1 VSQSPDAGTP
11 RTTRVV
17 VGVDGSDESAAALR
31 WAARQ
36 ADLTGASLVAVI
48 SWQIPALAY
57 GSFVSVA
64 PEQFSFDGAAE
75 EVLAKAVA
83 PVIAEHPGLEVTTR
97 VVQGPP
103 ALVLLHAAED
113 AELLVIG
120 SRGHGAFTGMLLG
133 SVSEHCV
140 AHATCPVV
148 VVRHDPGRPVAGAGA
163 AIPLSSELPSAAPVA

>member
-1 VSQSPDAGTP
+1 VSQSPEPVPSLPA
-11 RTTRVV
+11 RIV
-17 VGVDGSDESAAALR
+17 VGIDGSEESTAALR

-36 ADLTGASLVAVI
+36 ADLTSAPLLAVI

-57 GSFVSVA
+57 GSFASVY
-64 PEQFSFDGAAE
+64 PDPSTFDRAAQ
-75 EVLAKAVA
+75 EVLAKAVG
-83 PVIAEHPGLEVTTR
+83 PLTAEHPGLEVTTQ

-113 AELLVIG
+113 AALLVVG

-140 AHATCPVV
+140 SHARCPVV
-148 VVRHDPGRPVAGAGA
+148 VVRQDTELPLAGAGG
-163 AIPLSSELPSAAPVA
+163 AIPLSSGVPSAVPVA

>member
-1 VSQSPDAGTP
+1 VSQSPEAGSP
-11 RTTRVV
+11 RATGVV

-36 ADLTGASLVAVI
+36 ADLTGASLLAVI

-64 PEQFSFDGAAE
+64 PEQYSFAGAAE
-75 EVLAKAVA
+75 EVVAKAVA
-83 PVIAEHPGLEVTTR
+83 PISAEHPGLEVTTL

-113 AELLVIG
+113 AALLVVG

-133 SVSEHCV
+133 STSEHCV
-140 AHATCPVV
+140 SHASCPVV
-148 VVRHDPGRPVAGAGA
+148 VVHHDPDRPVTGAGA
-163 AIPLSSELPSAAPVA
+163 AIPLSSGVPSALPVA